1 MSPVEAYR
9 KRIAEQNHVLLDRD
23 EPILIMLTFF
33 EQYEEDLAKLS
44 EVERQKFVS
53 LLEMEQDKCTTENE
67 RRAERLINASLKLV
81 DEEARKTLKVA
92 SDEFI
97 HSLEEAIGRWL
108 ALIEKKERAFT
119 LLGTIMVICSA
130 ILAISL
136 LLFLLLH

>member
-9 KRIAEQNHVLLDRD
+9 KRIAEKNHVLLDRD
-23 EPILIMLTFF
+23 DPILIMLTFF
-33 EQYEEDLAKLS
+33 EQYEEDLKALS

-119 LLGTIMVICSA
+119 LLGTIMVISSA
-130 ILAISL
+130 ILAICL